1 MRNLSLYNILVGYFL
16 RDHVDPTDV
25 DLSYF
30 DQMSEDKKIRQSII
44 ENLTMILQT
53 RKGSVLHLPDFGM
66 PDIMQMYINSG
77 YSFEPLKKHIREVI
91 TKYEPRVTNV
101 RVEEPNFDKN
111 NFRIFLKIVASIKD
125 LSNREIILTEFSTT
139 GWTKVEFEREK

>member
-16 RDHVDPTDV
+16 RDRIDPTDV

-66 PDIMQMYINSG
+66 PDIMQMYINAG
-77 YSFEPLKKHIREVI
+77 YSFEPLKTHIREVI
-91 TKYEPRVTNV
+91 IKYEPRVTNV
-101 RVEEPNFDKN
+101 RVEDLNFDKN
-111 NFRIFLKIVASIKD
+111 NFRIFMKIVASIKD
-125 LSNREIILTEFSTT
+125 LSNKEIILTEFSTT
-139 GWTKVEFEREK
+139 GWTKVEFERDK